1 MKVVFSTFYKEGM
14 GGGDARVAYEIVPA
28 FAKKHQVLFVQPAS
42 CTKLKKKT
50 PNLNFLQV
58 ESVGEEEI
66 SIPRLNL
73 ANIKFIFKKLKKF
86 SPDIVHL
93 QDPGPIS
100 FLIQIWALENK
111 IPIIYTPHVLPTKT
125 IDFGAKDATKS
136 LGKLLDS
143 NVLKK
148 YFLYF
153 FQNCDGVVALNERA
167 KADIRKFG
175 YTGKISIIPNGR
187 NLHLYTCCQLAD
199 ISEFPKNLLF
209 VGFTS
214 KRKNQRYLLQVMRYL
229 PKNYFLYLVGGSLDK
244 GYLQNLERDIEK
256 YRLQNVKLVGKI
268 DHSLIPG
275 YLEKSHIFV
284 SASKME
290 VQSLVIME
298 ALAAGRPVVGLSNE
312 TVDEFINGEIG
323 FNLAKNTSPKV
334 FAEKVQ
340 AVGGLPKDKYE
351 EMCRKARQRVEN
363 FDWENIVSET
373 ERVYSQLIA
382 SKKERMVVSE
392 EETKDTIEKLSRLF
406 ESDLKDIAKRRQK
419 ILRNDLYILLISLV
433 TSLGGSFYNLFRF
446 SKSLKVKPLGYLSK
460 TAKRFLEIT

>member
-1 MKVVFSTFYKEGM
+1 MKVVFSTFYREGM
-14 GGGDARVAYEIVPA
+14 GGGDSRVAYEIVPV

-42 CTKLKKKT
+42 STKLKKKT
-50 PNLNFLQV
+50 PNLKFLQV
-58 ESVGEEEI
+58 KSVGEGEVA
-66 SIPRLNL
+66 IPQLNL
-73 ANIKFIFKKLKKF
+73 ANIKFIFEKLKKF
-86 SPDIVHL
+86 SPNIVHL

-111 IPIIYTPHVLPTKT
+111 IPIIYTPHLLPTRT
-125 IDFGAKDATKS
+125 FDFGTKEASKS
-136 LGKLLDS
+136 LGKLLDN

-148 YFLYF
+148 YFLNF
-153 FQNCDGVVALNERA
+153 FQNCDGVVALNEKA

-175 YTGKISIIPNGR
+175 YTGKISVIPNGR
-187 NLHLYTCCQLAD
+187 NLCLYTGCQFAD
-199 ISEFPKNLLF
+199 ISKFPKNLLF

-214 KRKNQRYLLQVMRYL
+214 KRKNQQYLLQIMRYL

-244 GYLQNLERDIEK
+244 GYLQNLARDIGK
-256 YRLQNVKLVGKI
+256 YRLKNVRLVGKI

-275 YLEKSHIFV
+275 YLGKSHIFV

-298 ALAAGRPVVGLSNE
+298 ALAAGRPVIGLSNE
-312 TVDEFINGEIG
+312 TIDEFIDEEVG

-340 AVGGLPKDKYE
+340 AVGNLPKDKYE
-351 EMCRKARQRVEN
+351 EMCQKARRRVEN

-373 ERVYSQLIA
+373 EKVYSQLIA
-382 SKKERMVVSE
+382 SKKERTVISK
-392 EETKDTIEKLSRLF
+392 EETKDTIEKLSRIF

-419 ILRNDLYILLISLV
+419 ILQNDLYILLISLV
-433 TSLGGSFYNLFRF
+433 TSLAGSFYNFFRF